1 MRVGVHF
8 DRYKEFSELDHQ
20 RTLTELW
27 LLRIEHNITE
37 LNITN

>member
-8 DRYKEFSELDHQ
+8 DRYKVFSEHQ